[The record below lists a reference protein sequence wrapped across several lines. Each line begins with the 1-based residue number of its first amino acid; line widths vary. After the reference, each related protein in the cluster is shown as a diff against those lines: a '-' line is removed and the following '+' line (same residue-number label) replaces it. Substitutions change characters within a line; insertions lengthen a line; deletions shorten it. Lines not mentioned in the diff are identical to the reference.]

1 MRTFSRTSQFKKDVK
16 RSEKRGK
23 DWARTKQL
31 DRSCWLHLLPQKLRC
46 SLVTGLQSARASLS
60 PRLAKESATPSLSS
74 QQHRAGWAKLKAVLE
89 LLIDGGPLPELFK
102 DHPLRGDFAG
112 SRDCHIEPDWLL
124 IYTLT
129 ENDSHVRFERTG
141 THSDLFR

>member
-1 MRTFSRTSQFKKDVK
+1 VRTFSRTNQFKKDVK
-16 RSEKRGK
+16 RAEKRGK
-23 DWARTKQL
+23 DL
-31 DRSCWLHLLPQKLRC
+31 VKLRAA
-46 SLVTGLQSARASLS
+46 LD
-60 PRLAKESATPSLSS
+60 
-74 QQHRAGWAKLKAVLE
+74 
-89 LLIDGGPLPELFK
+89 LLIDAEPLPAQYK

-129 ENDSHVRFERTG
+129 EKGTHVRFERTG

>member
-1 MRTFSRTSQFKKDVK
+1 MRTSSRTNQFKKDVK
-16 RSEKRGK
+16 RAEKRGK
-23 DWARTKQL
+23 DL
-31 DRSCWLHLLPQKLRC
+31 
-46 SLVTGLQSARASLS
+46 
-60 PRLAKESATPSLSS
+60 
-74 QQHRAGWAKLKAVLE
+74 AKLKAALD
-89 LLIDGGPLPELFK
+89 LLIDGDPLPAEYK

-129 ENDSHVRFERTG
+129 EKGAHVCFERAG